1 MELFLLYSRLRN
13 VDYHRTLKEDPR
25 VGSVVS
31 QNCTVHMYISVYSA
45 MELQVFGSEIQQQWG
60 LCRPVRFF
68 DISGAGIQL
77 VVVVV
82 GDLSCICTVQQISG
96 SSQLGLSKTS
106 RDLALFCVYLFFF
119 FFRVTCKYSL
129 QLLLVL
135 PSKQAKHIHHHIWS
149 FSASSTVP
157 YVCTYIQSDIP
168 HRYGTLD
175 SVQYCTVPRYGIGWQ
190 VGMTSLERDRIG
202 WGVSDVRLIY
212 GT

>member
-119 FFRVTCKYSL
+119 FSGLHVNTACSSSSSYP
-129 QLLLVL
+129 
-135 PSKQAKHIHHHIWS
+135 PSKQSIYIIISGPSQQVVQYRMYVHTYNLTSLTGTVPQIVY
-149 FSASSTVP
+149 STVL
-157 YVCTYIQSDIP
+157 YL
-168 HRYGTLD
+168 GME
-175 SVQYCTVPRYGIGWQ
+175 Q
-190 VGMTSLERDRIG
+190 VGRQ
-202 WGVSDVRLIY
+202 V
-212 GT
+212 